1 MSDQT
6 KVLIVDDDDAQRQIL
21 LAVLHTEPTYEVLVA
36 EDGAQGLRLAQEQRP
51 TIIISDIYMP
61 VMDGVELCS
70 KVKSDSKLRETM
82 FILLTGSSD
91 VKDKVRGFD
100 SGADDYVTRPV
111 HADELLSRVRASLR
125 IRAMHDEMVEDR
137 KALAELNHNL
147 EESYT
152 GVLQLMTHLI
162 GLRVPNASARAE
174 RAEQMAIWIGS
185 KLEMNSADMLSLG
198 TAARLHEIG
207 KISFPDGL
215 LRKDAPELS
224 EDEKNEIGSFPSLGQ
239 LILKG
244 IPKLKDPSTLIRHQ
258 LENYDGSGYPDRL
271 MNQQIPIGSRILRLV
286 NLIEQLPVA
295 KGFTQ
300 ADQLEAVRRA
310 KGTALDPRI
319 VQLAEEYIE
328 IVENPAWMEG
338 KRQVN
343 ILELHAG
350 MVLAHDLVTGTGT
363 KLLPKD
369 SVIGTTHIEKILA
382 HHHFD
387 PIVNSIYVYSS
398 STKVS

>member
-6 KVLIVDDDDAQRQIL
+6 RVLIVDDDDAQRQIL
-21 LAVLHTEPTYEVLVA
+21 TAVLQTEPSYEVLVA
-36 EDGAQGLRLAQEQRP
+36 ENGAEGVRVATEKRP

-61 VMDGVELCS
+61 VMDGVEFCS
-70 KVKSDSKLRETM
+70 RIKSDPKLRETM

-91 VKDKVRGFD
+91 LKDKVRGFD

-137 KALAELNHNL
+137 KALAELNHIL
-147 EESYT
+147 EESYA
-152 GVLQLMTHLI
+152 GVLQLMIHLI
-162 GLRVPNASARAE
+162 GLRIPNASARAE
-174 RAEQMAIWIGS
+174 RAEQMALWIGS
-185 KLEMNSADMLSLG
+185 KLEMNGAALQVLG

-207 KISFPDGL
+207 KISFQDGL
-215 LRKDAPELS
+215 LKKDAPDLS
-224 EDEKNEIGSFPSLGQ
+224 EDERNELGSFPTLGQ
-239 LILKG
+239 LILGG
-244 IPKLKDPSTLIRHQ
+244 IPKLIDASDLIRHQ
-258 LENYDGSGYPDRL
+258 LENFDGSGYPDRL
-271 MNQQIPIGSRILRLV
+271 LNQQIPLGSKILRLV
-286 NLIEQLPVA
+286 NLIEQLPVS

-300 ADQLEAVRRA
+300 LDQLEAVRRA

-319 VQLAEEYIE
+319 VQLAEEYIQV
-328 IVENPAWMEG
+328 VENPSWMEG
-338 KRQVN
+338 KRQMN

-369 SVIGTTHIEKILA
+369 SVIGITHIEKILA

-398 STKVS
+398 SMKPS